1 MRNFYFPRFFFLTLA
16 LFCIQNL
23 SSTNR
28 DTQAVDFESY
38 SLEEL
43 NYDLC
48 GLYNAKK
55 LDAFDVTRNVENFRE
70 LSPSVYNQMTDPL
83 DERIYLTS
91 FDQTQTL
98 VLRQRVGRLKK
109 LNYIKIY

>member
-70 LSPSVYNQMTDPL
+70 LSPSVYKGLLVRYICNPLPSIREFTDADFQL
-83 DERIYLTS
+83 QASS
-91 FDQTQTL
+91 F
-98 VLRQRVGRLKK
+98 LK
-109 LNYIKIY
+109 NNST